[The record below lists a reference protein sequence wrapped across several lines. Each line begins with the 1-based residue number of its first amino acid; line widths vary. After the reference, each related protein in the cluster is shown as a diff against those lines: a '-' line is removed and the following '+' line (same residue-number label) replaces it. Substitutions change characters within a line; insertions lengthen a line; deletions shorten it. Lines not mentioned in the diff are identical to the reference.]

1 MGSIS
6 EISFDGYSILENK
19 NGFYHDV
26 FILLFN
32 PDDYFEERRMR
43 EQLVWK
49 DGWTESYQEYTFKG
63 FRQTAGVCK
72 QRLELYGQGNAKI
85 SENFSKIIEVI
96 EPESYYFPI
105 QNVTYEMYRAEL
117 KNILDNGLSGD
128 GSINTDL
135 LNTLVSGELFFP
147 KLETSDCIYCIL
159 DSLHDNA
166 IVEYNLTDVINGGWV
181 DLSEIMNFEIEKII
195 VLTEGS
201 TDAEFI
207 SKSLKLLHPS
217 LFNYYH
223 FVDFKGFKVEGG
235 ASALIK
241 ILKAFAASNV
251 KHPVIG
257 LFDNDAVGLLE
268 LSKLSNI
275 RMPANIRL
283 VSLPYLEF
291 ASNYPVKIS
300 TEHVLINI
308 NGIACGIEMYLGKD
322 LLRVDGNYRNVSLTT
337 FNHPSSSYHGSLEDK
352 SLVQDLFRAKV
363 AASDINGMEDMS
375 IVLKCLFDAFKPS
388 P

>member
-19 NGFYHDV
+19 NGFYNDV
-26 FILLFN
+26 FNLLFN
-32 PDDYFEERRMR
+32 PDDYFEETRMR
-43 EQLVWK
+43 DQMVWEN
-49 DGWTESYQEYTFKG
+49 GWSESYQEYTFKG
-63 FRQTAGVCK
+63 FRQTVGNCR
-72 QRLELYGQGNAKI
+72 QRLEIYGQSI
-85 SENFSKIIEVI
+85 SKTTENFNKIIEVVD
-96 EPESYYFPI
+96 PESYYFPI
-105 QNVTYEMYRAEL
+105 QSVTYSMYRAAL

-159 DSLHDNA
+159 DSLDDNA

-195 VLTEGS
+195 VLTEGI

-207 SKSLKLLHPS
+207 SKSLKLLNPH

-235 ASALIK
+235 ASAMVK
-241 ILKAFAASNV
+241 MLKAFAASNV

-268 LSKLSNI
+268 LSKLSNVK
-275 RMPANIRL
+275 MPSNIRL

-300 TEHVLINI
+300 TDHALMNI
-308 NGIACGIEMYLGKD
+308 NGIACGIEMYLGSD
-322 LLRVDGNYRNVSLTT
+322 LLSIDGSYRNVSLTI
-337 FNHPSSSYHGSLEDK
+337 FNHPSSKYHGSLEDK
-352 SLVQDLFRAKV
+352 SVVQDLFRAKL
-363 AASDINGMEDMS
+363 AASDMNGMEDMS
-375 IVLKCLFDAFKPS
+375 MVLKGLFNAFLQT
-388 P
+388 